1 MADSILLFLVQQ
13 GKQSR
18 NGAISRREDEES
30 SDDDDDSSSD
40 DDSSQPLSYRT
51 PLLTQV

>member
-1 MADSILLFLVQQ
+1 MAHSRLMFLVQQ

-18 NGAISRREDEES
+18 NGATSRREDEDS